1 MFSPEDASMDMTHSQ
16 TINIAN
22 DAELVADISL
32 QNNEILPTN
41 RERTMIFA
49 ADNGSMDMTL
59 SHTGNISCMSGFLP
73 TSLDLNAEKKN
84 IPSSM
89 PCLDPGFEN
98 FLASVFKPS
107 GSSSNPENT
116 RVTSPAGASS
126 EQANNPLTQIK
137 TPNSNA
143 DKENQFPAPAFVAAV
158 MEKSLNA
165 SKKMHQSSGNIFWT
179 KNNGPKDMTKAD
191 AGHNQRLPEDKQQT
205 YPRLDHM
212 VQQPNS
218 KEMASFNYKGTEF
231 KVKYLLNN
239 SFLNICYFTQRE
251 TYIHFIILDVFVKQ
265 SLKYLLILKFR

>member
-1 MFSPEDASMDMTHSQ
+1 MFSPEDASMDMTLSQ

-22 DAELVADISL
+22 DAELLADISL
-32 QNNEILPTN
+32 QNNETLTTN

-49 ADNGSMDMTL
+49 ADDGSMDMTF
-59 SHTGNISCMSGFLP
+59 SHTGNISSMPGFLP

-84 IPSSM
+84 MPSSM
-89 PCLDPGFEN
+89 PGFEN

-137 TPNSNA
+137 TPKSN
-143 DKENQFPAPAFVAAV
+143 KENQSPAFVAAV

-165 SKKMHQSSGNIFWT
+165 SRKMDQSHGNIFWT
-179 KNNGPKDMTKAD
+179 KNNATMDMTKAD
-191 AGHNQRLPEDKQQT
+191 AGHNQRLPEDKQQM
-205 YPRLDHM
+205 YPRLDHV

-231 KVKYLLNN
+231 KC
-239 SFLNICYFTQRE
+239 F
-251 TYIHFIILDVFVKQ
+251 
-265 SLKYLLILKFR
+265 KYLLILSFLNIYFSYLKRDFYLLHDLECFCQPKFKITFNFKK

>member
-22 DAELVADISL
+22 DAELLADISL

-41 RERTMIFA
+41 REGTMIFT

-59 SHTGNISCMSGFLP
+59 SHTGNISSMPGFLP
-73 TSLDLNAEKKN
+73 TSLDLNAEKKS
-84 IPSSM
+84 IPSSV
-89 PCLDPGFEN
+89 PCLDPEFEN

-107 GSSSNPENT
+107 GSSSNLENT

-126 EQANNPLTQIK
+126 EQANNLTQIK
-137 TPNSNA
+137 TPNSN
-143 DKENQFPAPAFVAAV
+143 KENQSPAFVAAV
-158 MEKSLNA
+158 VEKSLNA
-165 SKKMHQSSGNIFWT
+165 SKKIDQSSGNIFWT
-179 KNNGPKDMTKAD
+179 KNNATMDMTKAG
-191 AGHNQRLPEDKQQT
+191 AGHNQRLPEDKQQM
-205 YPRLDHM
+205 YPHLDHV

-239 SFLNICYFTQRE
+239 SFLNMSSFTQRG
-251 TYIHFIILDVFVKQ
+251 TFIHFT
-265 SLKYLLILKFR
+265 ILKFFLSSKV

>member
-1 MFSPEDASMDMTHSQ
+1 MFSPEDASMDMTLSQ

-22 DAELVADISL
+22 DAELLADISL

-59 SHTGNISCMSGFLP
+59 SHTSNIFSMPGFLP

-126 EQANNPLTQIK
+126 EQGNNPLMQIN
-137 TPNSNA
+137 TPKSN
-143 DKENQFPAPAFVAAV
+143 KENQSPAFVAAA

-165 SKKMHQSSGNIFWT
+165 SRKMDQSYGNIFWT
-179 KNNGPKDMTKAD
+179 KNNATMDMTKAD
-191 AGHNQRLPEDKQQT
+191 AGHNQRLPEDKQQM
-205 YPRLDHM
+205 YPHLDHV

-218 KEMASFNYKGTEF
+218 KEMASLNYKGTEF
-231 KVKYLLNN
+231 K
-239 SFLNICYFTQRE
+239 YFE
-251 TYIHFIILDVFVKQ
+251 
-265 SLKYLLILKFR
+265 YLLIHSFLSISFFYSKRDFYPLHNLECFCQAKFKISFNFKI